1 MKDSMKSFIPAM
13 SDSVRCRKA
22 SQNYAY
28 VGIDFGTS
36 NTVVSICEWD
46 EIKDDISIKTLS
58 FDRTATGTTTPLIPT
73 VIYVEDD
80 TIKIGQNAKHRGE
93 IVGLSKRNYFSSFKM
108 DLGYEGGAQYHQ
120 SELSRYSDKL
130 ESVADKISIFLG
142 RKNLNIPK
150 DSLKIDCPKKAAEVF
165 LGELNN
171 LIEAHCRVEYPE
183 KTLKYSVSIPACFGS
198 NQRRDY
204 RQALENVGIK
214 VDDRFFIDEPN
225 AAFLSWLANDSTQKK
240 PILGS
245 EHGVKNVL
253 VFDFGAGTCDLS
265 ILNVSS
271 KAKSGLKLKNLALS
285 RFSALGGDDL
295 DREITR
301 RYLFPF
307 ICEKNNIDPGLIPP
321 HIYRQEIEP
330 KLKACAERIK
340 IRASNRLS
348 RENVSANDRVVIQLD
363 SPVAIEIPQK
373 WHERFTGKGKNTIT
387 IPDEISLSF
396 GEFETSINRF
406 IDGSDPVVSDE
417 KSSFNRFLNRLVWGE
432 TNNKQSIIDLL
443 ENVVTKA
450 GIAKKQVDY
459 LLFIGG
465 SSNIRYV
472 QDAVSDFFDDLPE
485 IIIPDDLQTHVSKG
499 VALHSYLS
507 HGLQENPLTEILAE
521 DIYLLVQGGEQ
532 LVFKAGTE
540 IPASVAVGSLYKTSQ
555 RQREVDFP
563 FLTGT
568 EKRIVARVSTKLPTK
583 VSDKDEIT
591 LEAEIDSH
599 KIVHLRARYK
609 GGILLDGEEISPF
622 GQESLD
628 EYNQIV
634 GSLKAELNNAIAEEG
649 FTVGN
654 DSLYNNYEKFPQS
667 TRVFIE
673 LYNLMDKQEDY
684 NSCLSILE
692 ELCPDHYINL
702 AYFALRV
709 GDKDMRILYTK
720 KAYEADPSDI
730 TAYNLA
736 FLYPTKS
743 SEHIYYLEESCR
755 LGYPAA
761 KLILSERL
769 RDQDPR
775 RARDLMAD
783 ASTYYRSKLESN
795 PEGLQHTDYVHIK
808 RIASYEDDNELLK
821 HVDEALKCRKST
833 NESQRREVNENKLLK
848 SKRNSDIDHNMD
860 NISSASDKK
869 SDDDFLQI

>member
-1 MKDSMKSFIPAM
+1 MKSFIPAM

-58 FDRTATGTTTPLIPT
+58 FDRTATGTPTPLIPT

-225 AAFLSWLANDSTQKK
+225 AAFLSWLANDSIQKN
-240 PILGS
+240 PIFGS

-253 VFDFGAGTCDLS
+253 VFDFGAGTCDIS

-271 KAKSGLKLKNLALS
+271 KPKSGIKLKNLALS

-295 DREITR
+295 DREIAR
-301 RYLFPF
+301 RYLFPL
-307 ICEKNNIDPGLIPP
+307 ICDKNNIDSSLIPP
-321 HIYRQEIEP
+321 HVYRQDIEP

-348 RENVSANDRVVIQLD
+348 RENVSATERIVIQLD
-363 SPVAIEIPQK
+363 SPVEIDIPKK
-373 WHERFTGKGKNTIT
+373 WHERFTGRGKNTIT

-396 GEFETSINRF
+396 GDFEMAINRF
-406 IDGSDPVVSDE
+406 IDGSDPVLIDE
-417 KSSFNRFLNRLVWGE
+417 ESPINRFLKRLIWGE

-443 ENVVTKA
+443 ENVVAKA
-450 GIAKKQVDY
+450 GIKKKEVDY

-472 QDAVSDFFDDLPE
+472 QDAVSEFFDDLPE

-532 LVFKAGTE
+532 VVFKAGTE

-563 FLTGT
+563 FLAGA
-568 EKRIVARVSTKLPTK
+568 EKRIVARVSAKFPAK
-583 VSDKDEIT
+583 VSEKDEIT

-609 GGILLDGEEISPF
+609 GGTLLDGEEISPF

-628 EYNQIV
+628 EYNQMV
-634 GSLKAELNNAIAEEG
+634 GSLKADLNNAIAEED
-649 FTVGN
+649 FTVGE
-654 DSLYNNYEKFPQS
+654 DSLYNNYQTFPITSNKF
-667 TRVFIE
+667 FE
-673 LYNLMDKQEDY
+673 LYKLMSAHEDY
-684 NSCLSILE
+684 FACLSILE
-692 ELCPDHYINL
+692 ELCPDNYTNL
-702 AYFALRV
+702 SFHAHRV
-709 GDKDMRILYTK
+709 NDFELGLYYTK
-720 KAYEADPSDI
+720 KAYEVEPCDVSAF
-730 TAYNLA
+730 NLA
-736 FLYPTKS
+736 ISYPAKS
-743 SEHIYYLEESCR
+743 EEHLHYLEESCR

-761 KLILSERL
+761 KLKLAERL
-769 RDQDPR
+769 RDHDSK
-775 RARDLMAD
+775 RAQELMTD
-783 ASTYYRSKLESN
+783 ASSYYRSIFESN
-795 PEGLQHTDYVHIK
+795 SDGLRKSDYLRIK
-808 RIASYEDDNELLK
+808 KIALYEDDHDLMQLIEK
-821 HVDEALKCRKST
+821 AEKRSKTVT
-833 NESQRREVNENKLLK
+833 ESQRKDVNENKLLK

-860 NISSASDKK
+860 NISGASDKK